1 MTQNNSESLDWAFW
15 FYWIIATTIGWM
27 VGEMFFSG
35 LPVIVSG
42 VAISTLQGV
51 VLYKRIHKAWRW
63 AILGSVGWITGYIL
77 YVLIFSSNTGVLV
90 GPIIGGVVGIAEWS
104 LLRREFGWA
113 GWWIIISI
121 LAWTT
126 GLATMPGLLTSGALP
141 GALTG
146 LTLVIL
152 FRYSQSRNVILP

>member
-1 MTQNNSESLDWAFW
+1 MTKINTESMDWALW

-42 VAISTLQGV
+42 VAISALQAV
-51 VLYKRIHKAWRW
+51 VLYKRIHKSWRW
-63 AILGSVGWITGYIL
+63 AVLSSAGWITGYIL
-77 YVLIFSSNTGVLV
+77 YVLIFSSNTGILV
-90 GPIIGGVVGIAEWS
+90 GPIVGGAIGLAQWF
-104 LLRREFGWA
+104 LLRREFSWA

-121 LAWTT
+121 LAWST
-126 GLATMPGLLTSGALP
+126 GLTTVPGLLTSGALP
-141 GALTG
+141 GTLTG

-152 FRYSQSRNVILP
+152 FRYSRLQKRSPS